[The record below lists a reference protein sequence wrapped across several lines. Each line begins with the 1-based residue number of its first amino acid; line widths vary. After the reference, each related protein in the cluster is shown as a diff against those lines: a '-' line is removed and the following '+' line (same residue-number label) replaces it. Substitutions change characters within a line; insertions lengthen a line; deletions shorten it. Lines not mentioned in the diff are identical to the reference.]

1 MRGNRVTLQR
11 NPSQI
16 MDLKKINSILISVF
30 DKEGLAELLP
40 AFQQHN
46 VKIYST
52 GGTYTFIKDKG
63 FDAIEVEE
71 ITSFPSILGGRVKT
85 LHPGVFGGILARRAN
100 EKDQQ
105 ELAQYHIP
113 EIDAVM
119 VDLYPFEATVASTD
133 DESTIIEKIDIGGVS
148 LIRAAAK
155 NHKDVLIIPSK
166 RQYSFLHHVMFNQ
179 SASTT
184 LADRQAM
191 ARAAFAE
198 TTHYDGAIRN
208 WMMRDESLRYGE
220 NPHQKAIFNGKLDQ
234 LFDQLNGKA
243 ISYNNL
249 LDIDAAMNLIIE
261 FATPTVAILKHN
273 NACGIASAD
282 NGLTA
287 WEKALAGDPVAAF
300 GGVVISNVAIDE
312 AMAQAIHP
320 IFLEVL
326 IAPGYSEAAL
336 TLLKEKKNRIIL
348 LQKEI
353 YVPQA
358 RQRRSILNGSLEQD
372 YDSFMVDI
380 RGLQSATGVDA
391 SEAQLA
397 DLQFANKVVKH
408 LKSNAIALVKDQQLI
423 GSGCGQTSRVDAL
436 QGAINKAKQ
445 FNFDL
450 SGAVMASDAFF
461 PFPDCVEIADK
472 AGITAVIQPGGSL
485 KDQASI
491 DYCREH
497 KIAMYMSGYRHFR
510 H

>member
-1 MRGNRVTLQR
+1 
-11 NPSQI
+11 
-16 MDLKKINSILISVF
+16 MDFKKINSILISVF

-40 AFQQHN
+40 AFKQHN

-52 GGTYTFIKDKG
+52 GGTYTFIKERG

-119 VDLYPFEATVASTD
+119 VDLYPFEATVASST
-133 DESTIIEKIDIGGVS
+133 DESAIIEKIDIGGVS

-166 RQYSFLHHVMFNQ
+166 RQYNFLHQVMFHQN
-179 SASTT
+179 ASTS

-208 WMMRDESLRYGE
+208 WMMKDESLRYGE
-220 NPHQKAIFNGKLDQ
+220 NPHQKALFNGEFEN
-234 LFDQLNGKA
+234 LFEQLNGKA

-249 LDIDAAMNLIIE
+249 LDMDAAMNLIIE
-261 FATPTVAILKHN
+261 FNKPTVAVLKHN
-273 NACGIASAD
+273 NACGIASAE
-282 NGLTA
+282 NGLQA

-300 GGVVISNVAIDE
+300 GGVVVSNVTIDL
-312 AMAQAIHP
+312 AMATAIHP

-326 IAPGYSEAAL
+326 IAPSYTEDAL
-336 TLLKEKKNRIIL
+336 QLLKEKKNRIIL
-348 LQKEI
+348 LQKNI

-358 RQRRSILNGSLEQD
+358 RQRRTILNGSLEQD
-372 YDSFMVDI
+372 YDNFMVDM
-380 RGLQSATGVDA
+380 RGLNSVTGVEA
-391 SEAQLA
+391 SESQLA

-408 LKSNAIALVKDQQLI
+408 LKSNAIALVKNEQLI

-436 QGAINKAKQ
+436 YSAINKAKQ

-472 AGITAVIQPGGSL
+472 AGINAIVQPGGSL

-491 DYCREH
+491 DYCTEH
-497 KIAMYMSGYRHFR
+497 KMAMYMSGHRHFR